1 MEENDFNLQNFLD
14 ELILGS
20 SSAWRKFI
28 QLYNPVITGTA
39 KFFAKGFEPEDIV
52 QKVIL
57 KCLDK
62 NCLVLR
68 NFQGNSR
75 TAFFVYIKEIARF
88 ISLAESKK
96 YKREIF
102 PENEFWQQ
110 DILSAHQSAHSIYEQ
125 SEFLKNWE
133 DSLMLLDEN
142 QREVMHFLSLGYT
155 HQQISEIMK
164 VSINTVLSW
173 SSRGK
178 KKLKKILDKDALLQ

>member
-1 MEENDFNLQNFLD
+1 MENSDFDLQNFLD

-20 SSAWRKFI
+20 SNAWRKFI

-39 KFFAKGFEPEDIV
+39 NFFAKGFDPEDIT

-57 KCLDK
+57 KCLDQ

-68 NFQGNSR
+68 NFQGNSK

-102 PENEFWQQ
+102 PENEFWQE
-110 DILSAHQSAHSIYEQ
+110 DILSAYQSAHTLYEQ
-125 SEFLKNWE
+125 SEFQKNWE
-133 DSLMLLDEN
+133 NSLMLLDEN
-142 QREVMHFLSLGYT
+142 QREVLNFLSLGYT
-155 HQQISEIMK
+155 HQQIAEIMK
-164 VSINTVLSW
+164 ISINTILSW